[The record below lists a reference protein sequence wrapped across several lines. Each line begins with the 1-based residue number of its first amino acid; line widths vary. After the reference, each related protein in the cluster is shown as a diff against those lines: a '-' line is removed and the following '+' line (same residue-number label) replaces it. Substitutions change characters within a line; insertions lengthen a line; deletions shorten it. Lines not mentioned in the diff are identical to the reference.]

1 MKLNPDCV
9 RDVMLYLEE
18 HLGYVERDDVAIE
31 HDSIYIS
38 TMADALSEEQGYS
51 VDEVRYA
58 AEKLLE
64 ARYITA
70 GKMVTGAHGVI
81 ISCPIIDI
89 SWNGHEFLNT
99 IRPKSIW
106 GATKE
111 GAAKLGIMSIRALAT
126 ISAKV
131 AEAVITNPT
140 VINQIIE
147 QMSRTQ

>member
-9 RDVMLYLEE
+9 RDVMIYLEE
-18 HLGYVERDDVAIE
+18 HLGYVERDDVGLE
-31 HDSIYIS
+31 HNEIYLS
-38 TMADALSEEQGYS
+38 KMADELSGKHKYG
-51 VDEVRYA
+51 VDEARYA
-58 AEKLLE
+58 AEKLIE

-70 GKMVTGAHGVI
+70 GKIVTGANGAI

-106 GATKE
+106 KATKE
-111 GAAKLGIMSIRALAT
+111 GAAKLGLMSIRALAT

-140 VINQIIE
+140 IINQIIE
-147 QMSRTQ
+147 QMGRLQ